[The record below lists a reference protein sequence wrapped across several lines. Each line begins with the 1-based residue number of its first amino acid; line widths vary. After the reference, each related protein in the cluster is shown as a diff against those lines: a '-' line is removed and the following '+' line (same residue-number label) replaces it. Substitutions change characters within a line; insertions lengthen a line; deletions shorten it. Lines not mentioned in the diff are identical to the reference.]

1 MTSGAPR
8 SLQEKAASHELARC
22 GDCTMIKDVIDDA
35 ESRMGKAL
43 DALGRDLG
51 TIRTGRASPALVE
64 RLVVDYYGSTT
75 PLNQLAGISVPEPR
89 LLVIQP
95 WDKGSMQAIEKAIQK
110 SELGLNPTND
120 GQVIRIAIPPL
131 TADRRKQMVKM
142 VQGHVEDGKVAI
154 RNVRRD
160 AMGQVKELLNEK
172 MIGEDDE
179 RRAETQ
185 VDELTKRFV
194 ADADKMGKA
203 KEQEVL
209 EV

>member
-1 MTSGAPR
+1 
-8 SLQEKAASHELARC
+8 
-22 GDCTMIKDVIDDA
+22 MIKDVIDDA
-35 ESRMGKAL
+35 EVRMGKAIE
-43 DALGRDLG
+43 ALRRDLG
-51 TIRTGRASPALVE
+51 TIRTGRASPSLVD
-64 RLVVDYYGSTT
+64 RLTVDYYGSST

-95 WDKGSMQAIEKAIQK
+95 WDRGSMPAIEKAIMK

-120 GQVIRIAIPPL
+120 GQVVRIAIPPL
-131 TADRRKQMVKM
+131 TEERRRQLVKL
-142 VQGHVEDGKVAI
+142 VHGHVEESKVAL
-154 RNVRRD
+154 RNIRRD
-160 AMGQVKELLNEK
+160 AMAHVKELLNEK

-179 RRAETQ
+179 RRAEQQ

-194 ADADKMGKA
+194 NDAERVGKS